1 MDISYDFSDLFF
13 GIGMDGK
20 FLLREEYANLDYDK
34 RKKQLI
40 DRYCYL
46 YKNSFIILG
55 LLLAD
60 QAYFDFYSEISSKTD
75 IRLYDVDICLY
86 DKDENLRNSEV
97 IEEFLLGDKEISDT
111 KLHSYVEAVWSSSA
125 RMRNCKKSRL

>member
-1 MDISYDFSDLFF
+1 M
-13 GIGMDGK
+13 
-20 FLLREEYANLDYDK
+20 
-34 RKKQLI
+34 I

-75 IRLYDVDICLY
+75 IKLYDVDICLY
-86 DKDENLRNSEV
+86 DKDESLRNSEV

-111 KLHSYVEAVWSSSA
+111 KLHSYV
-125 RMRNCKKSRL
+125 